1 MIGEKCE
8 SCPHRWVLLT
18 DAGCQE
24 CGVCHH
30 ALLDV
35 TDHLRAEIDP
45 VISDFS
51 STARGYYTAQKL
63 VYLNETVDK
72 YEPEVQALNPHSI
85 DLSPL
90 RLQIE
95 SLQTDLKST
104 NRRIEYAD
112 QRAKDLSANGF
123 KLVNESRIWWDA
135 GKEVRNNAGN
145 TISEIDK
152 LAESFDSSENYKVE
166 NAIAEADQILKE
178 LLEVQSD
185 KPSKIQYDVQDHL
198 NQIDIFGQPVKGQH
212 NKLDNLRKDFGQ
224 FSDKLESLL
233 KWSVGS
239 NKIISEAQQLLD
251 KNQNATVN
259 TKFETV
265 KTQANETMGNIE
277 KTVVNSIRGNVTMD
291 EIDRSIANLKNIH
304 TKLKTINDKLD
315 ESLPN
320 KNEAI
325 SKLSQTLIDEARQHS
340 DELEKLAAKVSSEHT
355 NISSNSET
363 ALQAANAYT
372 NIVDAVGKA
381 RSAIAEAKQA
391 AGNAT
396 ELCDGIEE
404 LAGKSDQV
412 ARNMLD
418 QARESLNKVQVDL
431 QPHINDTSRVVR
443 NILDTNDESDKKIT
457 SIDEALNQLTR
468 ETPNTKLWQRAH
480 EQAVDAN
487 DLAQEALDVLKPIST
502 ELPSKLEHAKKMP
515 KLVDD
520 TNKDILQVSN
530 QMDRVNT
537 LIPSLETQVKEIGDL
552 QNNAMK
558 HMSSLGEQ
566 KSILQDKIDQ
576 AREIANKIKVGVTF
590 QPSTTLELK
599 APSSELYEKE
609 IVSIFVK
616 TENPNGFI
624 MYLGNENK
632 TTGRRNKRNDFIALE
647 VQGGHPILTINTGD
661 GQPQR
666 IVSKKN
672 IANNNWH
679 QIIVEK
685 VGPEVKLI
693 VREELDNG
701 EIVDN
706 IDKVELPK
714 PDSIHLDED
723 RSKLYVGGYP
733 PDFQA
738 NSNLKESS
746 FEGQME
752 NLRLLEKD
760 VGLWNFVD
768 AQDNRNGA
776 QERDRIVEKDV
787 PTNGYRFNGHGY
799 VMLDAKQYNFQRKS
813 SINFMFKV
821 RRDAKDGLI
830 FYNGQDDSFISLE
843 LLNGGV
849 SFKYKL
855 GKQQTHNFEAK
866 DMFNDDQWHKVEA
879 ERDGRLGILKIDDRP
894 FYMEESTSVDDDSSK
909 SLKVSDTMYFGG
921 YPGELLHS
929 ELTKQNFDGC
939 IKDVQISNIMV
950 DLSKN
955 KRSYGVRP
963 GCPEKFSSSLTF
975 AGDTPGYWQRNQ
987 LQVDNHFLV
996 TLEFKTK
1003 RDNGIIFYGTDH
1015 DQDATVGLSLLDGSL
1030 VLNSNNQVLSSS
1042 PQKLNDDEWH
1052 YVTAIHDASAL
1063 KIIVDGQDS
1072 FS

>member
-1 MIGEKCE
+1 M
-8 SCPHRWVLLT
+8 
-18 DAGCQE
+18 
-24 CGVCHH
+24 
-30 ALLDV
+30 
-35 TDHLRAEIDP
+35 TDHLRDEIDP

-90 RLQIE
+90 KLRIDT
-95 SLQTDLKST
+95 LQTDLKST
-104 NRRIEYAD
+104 NRRIQYGD
-112 QRAKDLSANGF
+112 QRAKDLSANGVI
-123 KLVNESRIWWDA
+123 LVNQTKTWLDA
-135 GKEVRNNAGN
+135 GKEVKQNAAKS
-145 TISEIDK
+145 IAEIDQ
-152 LAESFDSSENYKVE
+152 LAESFDTSENYKVE
-166 NAIAEADQILKE
+166 NAISEAEQILQNLHE
-178 LLEVQSD
+178 IQTD
-185 KPSKIQYDVQDHL
+185 KPTKPQFDVEDHL
-198 NQIDIFGQPVKGQH
+198 NQIDIFGQPVKEQH
-212 NKLDNLRKDFGQ
+212 NKLNDLRQDFGQ
-224 FSDKLESLL
+224 FSDKLESLF
-233 KWSVGS
+233 KWSVDS
-239 NKIISEAQQLLD
+239 NKKIAEARQLLD

-265 KTQANETMGNIE
+265 KTQANETLGNIE
-277 KTVVNSIRGNVTMD
+277 NTVVNAIRGNVTMD
-291 EIDRSIANLKNIH
+291 EIKRSIANLKGIH
-304 TKLKTINDKLD
+304 EKLSTINEKLSS
-315 ESLPN
+315 SLPN
-320 KNEAI
+320 KYEEITNDSSTIIE
-325 SKLSQTLIDEARQHS
+325 DARQHS
-340 DELEKLAAKVSSEHT
+340 EELEKLADKVSNEQT
-355 NISSNSET
+355 NISENSET

-372 NIVDAVGKA
+372 NIVDAVGTAVVAVKDA
-381 RSAIAEAKQA
+381 QQA

-396 ELCDGIEE
+396 ELCDGIDEH
-404 LAGKSDQV
+404 AGKSDQV

-418 QARESLNKVQVDL
+418 QGREALNKVQANL
-431 QPHINDTSRVVR
+431 QPHSNETSRVVR
-443 NILDTNDESDKKIT
+443 NIVDTNTESDKQIT
-457 SIDEALNQLTR
+457 TLDDALNLLTSD
-468 ETPNTKLWQRAH
+468 TPNTQLWQQAH
-480 EQAVDAN
+480 EQAVNAN
-487 DLAQEALDVLKPIST
+487 KLAQEALAVLKPISAD
-502 ELPSKLEHAKKMP
+502 LPIKLENAKKMP

-520 TNKDILQVSN
+520 ANKDILQVTN

-537 LIPSLETQVKEIGDL
+537 LVPSLETKVQEISRQQDETI
-552 QNNAMK
+552 K
-558 HMSSLGEQ
+558 HMSSLGENV
-566 KSILQDKIDQ
+566 SNLRDKINQ
-576 AREIANKIKVGVTF
+576 AREIANNIKVGVTF

-661 GQPQR
+661 GLPQR
-666 IVSKKN
+666 IVSKKH
-672 IANNNWH
+672 IADNKWH

-685 VGPEVKLI
+685 VGPEVLLI
-693 VREELDNG
+693 VREENDNG
-701 EIVDN
+701 EI
-706 IDKVELPK
+706 IDHTEKADLPK
-714 PDSIHLDED
+714 SDTIHLDAD

-752 NLRLLEKD
+752 NLRLLEKE

-776 QERDRIVEKDV
+776 LERDRIVEKDV

-821 RRDAKDGLI
+821 RRDANDGLI
-830 FYNGQDDSFISLE
+830 FYNGRDDSFISLE

-855 GKQQTHNFEAK
+855 GQQVHNFEAK
-866 DMFNDDQWHKVEA
+866 DIFNDDQWHKVEA

-894 FYMEESTSVDDDSSK
+894 FYMEESMAADENLPK

-929 ELTKQNFDGC
+929 ELTKQSFDGC

-963 GCPEKFSSSLTF
+963 GCPDKFSSAITF
-975 AGDTPGYWQRNQ
+975 GGDVPGYWQRDK
-987 LQVDNHFLV
+987 LLIANHFLV
-996 TLEFKTK
+996 NLEFKTK
-1003 RDNGIIFYGTDH
+1003 RDEGLIFYGTDH
-1015 DQDATVGLSLLDGSL
+1015 AQDAIIGLGLSDGSL
-1030 VLNSNNQVLSSS
+1030 VLNSNNQILSTS
-1042 PQKLNDDEWH
+1042 PHKYNDDEWH
-1052 YVTAIHDASAL
+1052 YVTAVHEGTGL

-1072 FS
+1072 FK

>member
-1 MIGEKCE
+1 M
-8 SCPHRWVLLT
+8 S
-18 DAGCQE
+18 DSGCQE

-35 TDHLRAEIDP
+35 TDHLRDEIDP

-90 RLQIE
+90 RLQID
-95 SLQTDLKST
+95 SLQTDQKST

-123 KLVNESRIWWDA
+123 QLVNDSRGWWDT
-135 GKEVRNNAGN
+135 GKQVKLNAAN
-145 TISEIDK
+145 TIAEIDK
-152 LAESFDSSENYKVE
+152 LADSFDTSENYKVE
-166 NAIAEADQILKE
+166 HAIDEADQILKE
-178 LLEVQSD
+178 LLEVQVNT
-185 KPSKIQYDVQDHL
+185 PSKPQFDIQDHL
-198 NQIDIFGQPVKGQH
+198 NQIGIFGEPVKEQH

-233 KWSVGS
+233 KWSADS
-239 NKIISEAQQLLD
+239 NKKISEARQLLD

-259 TKFETV
+259 IKFETV
-265 KTQANETMGNIE
+265 KNQANETMGNIE
-277 KTVVNSIRGNVTMD
+277 NTVVNSIRGNVTMD

-304 TKLKTINDKLD
+304 EKLEKINEKLG

-320 KNEAI
+320 KYEAI
-325 SKLSQTLIDEARQHS
+325 SKLSTNIIDEARQHS
-340 DELEKLAAKVSSEHT
+340 DDLEKLAAKVNNEHT

-372 NIVDAVGKA
+372 NIVDAVGEARKA
-381 RSAIAEAKQA
+381 ITDAHLA

-396 ELCDGIEE
+396 ELCDGIDE
-404 LAGKSDQV
+404 LSGKSDQV

-418 QARESLNKVQVDL
+418 QARESLNKVQAEL
-431 QPHINDTSRVVR
+431 QPHINETSRVVR
-443 NILDTNDESDKKIT
+443 NILDTNAESDHQIT
-457 SIDEALNQLTR
+457 TIDDALNQLNR
-468 ETPNTKLWQRAH
+468 ETPNTNLWQHAH
-480 EQAVDAN
+480 EQAVNAN
-487 DLAQEALDVLKPIST
+487 ELAQEALDVLKPIT
-502 ELPSKLEHAKKMP
+502 KELPSKLEHAKKMP

-520 TNKDILQVSN
+520 TNKDIMQVSN

-537 LIPSLETQVKEIGDL
+537 LIPNLETQVEEIGEL

-590 QPSTTLELK
+590 QPSTTIELK
-599 APSSELYEKE
+599 PPSSELYEKE

-624 MYLGNENK
+624 LYLGNENK

-666 IVSKKN
+666 IVSKKD

-685 VGPEVKLI
+685 VGPEVLLI

-701 EIVDN
+701 DIVDN
-706 IDKVELPK
+706 IDKAALHK
-714 PDSIHLDED
+714 PDTVHLDAD

-733 PDFQA
+733 PDFQT

-752 NLRLLEKD
+752 SLRLLEKD

-768 AQDNRNGA
+768 AQDNRVGA

-787 PTNGYRFNGHGY
+787 PSNGYRFNGHGY
-799 VMLDAKQYNFQRKS
+799 VILDAKQYNFKSKS

-830 FYNGQDDSFISLE
+830 FYNGRDDNFISLE

-855 GKQQTHNFEAK
+855 GKQRTHNFEAK

-879 ERDGRLGILKIDDRP
+879 ERDGRSGILKIDDRP
-894 FYMEESTSVDDDSSK
+894 FYVEEIIPAEDDTSK
-909 SLKVSDTMYFGG
+909 NLNVSDTMYFGG
-921 YPGELLHS
+921 YPGEVPHS
-929 ELTKQNFDGC
+929 ELTKKNFDGC

-975 AGDTPGYWQRNQ
+975 GGDAPGYWQRNQ
-987 LQVDNHFLV
+987 LLVENHFIVILQ
-996 TLEFKTK
+996 FKTK
-1003 RDNGIIFYGTDH
+1003 RDNGIIFYGTDY
-1015 DQDATVGLSLLDGSL
+1015 DQDATIGLSLLDGSL
-1030 VLNSNNQVLSSS
+1030 VLNSNSQALNSS
-1042 PQKLNDDEWH
+1042 PHKFNDGEWH
-1052 YVTAIHDASAL
+1052 DVTAVHEANAL